1 MAISM
6 RFARLASVLLA
17 LAVAYAFAVWQPV
30 RAIYSPVDKLAH
42 ALVFA
47 LVFFALA
54 WALRGVSGWRLALLA
69 AALGGAVE
77 LQQMWVPR
85 FTASWE
91 DWFADLA
98 GIGAAWA
105 VFGAVGQVRA
115 AMGARAEA
123 ALAPGRLP
131 EAQFWAA
138 LEALPLVSVD
148 WVLSNPAGEI
158 LVGQRLNAPARDTWF
173 TPGGRIR
180 KGEALRAAMRR
191 VACEELGAPIPLAE
205 AMVQRAAAMG
215 AWDHFYPDSAFS
227 PTVPTHYVN
236 LPFAATLSAAEV
248 ESLRLPVG
256 EQHGHWRWISLA
268 QAAQEV
274 HAHVQPYVEWLR
286 SRAASPASSSFS
298 STRLAGSEITL

>member
-1 MAISM
+1 MPLSL
-6 RFARLASVLLA
+6 RLVRLLGVFLVLT
-17 LAVAYAFAVWQPV
+17 VAYGFAMWQPV
-30 RAIYSPVDKLAH
+30 REVYSPADKLAH

-105 VFGAVGQVRA
+105 VFGAIGQVRF
-115 AMGARAEA
+115 AMNARAED
-123 ALAPGRLP
+123 ALPPGQLP
-131 EAQFWAA
+131 ETRFRAA

-158 LVGQRLNAPARDTWF
+158 LVGQRLNAPARGAWF

-180 KGEALRAAMRR
+180 KGEALKNAMVR
-191 VACEELGAPIPLAE
+191 VATTELGVSDAVARAWADRAE
-205 AMVQRAAAMG
+205 AMG
-215 AWDHFYPDSAFS
+215 AWDHMYPDSALD
-227 PTVPTHYVN
+227 PALPTHYVN
-236 LPFAATLSAAEV
+236 LPFWLALTDNDLAA
-248 ESLRLPVG
+248 LRLPVG
-256 EQHGHWRWISLA
+256 EQHRGWAWVSVSRKVPGFEWHPY
-268 QAAQEV
+268 
-274 HAHVQPYVEWLR
+274 VQPYAAWVARRLGCEMAEKE
-286 SRAASPASSSFS
+286 RA
-298 STRLAGSEITL
+298 RV